1 MKATIK
7 NGIMYLDEP
16 IIDTENDYSIDSIDL
31 SKITNETIAAD
42 NIMEGLLLEKTFT
55 PFKTDN
61 NNDIVMKFGLKYDSD
76 NDNKL
81 SITGTVTKKDKAIF
95 SDNYELDS
103 YKLVEEILTTLKNN
117 KNKNV
122 SISSLNII
130 TKGINIIKENLYS
143 KAFNENILLSN
154 ELFNYRIEIFRAGT
168 NNMIGVA
175 NRLLIQND
183 IMVLFEVI
191 LFNTEDSLD
200 NTDIKVIIN
209 ENEAI
214 IFKSLKINSN
224 NGKSIKYCSF
234 DLNNTKIAKKNP
246 SKEEN
251 YNAEKLKLKGLKL
264 PNKDMSTSYLIEE
277 LLKNNEQ
284 ETLIKCC
291 KRNKRMNIVKININK
306 YLLS

>member
-16 IIDTENDYSIDSIDL
+16 IIDTENDYSIDSVDL
-31 SKITNETIAAD
+31 SKIANETIAVD

-55 PFKTDN
+55 PFSTDN
-61 NNDIVMKFGLKYDSD
+61 NNDIVMKFKLKYDSD

-81 SITGTVTKKDKAIF
+81 FIIGTVAKKDKALF

-103 YKLVEEILTTLKNN
+103 YELVEEILTTLKNN

-130 TKGINIIKENLYS
+130 TKGINTIKENLYS

-191 LFNTEDSLD
+191 LFNAEDSLD

-251 YNAEKLKLKGLKL
+251 YNTEKLKLKGLKL

-284 ETLIKCC
+284 ETLIKCY

>member
-16 IIDTENDYSIDSIDL
+16 IIDTENDYSIDSVDL
-31 SKITNETIAAD
+31 SKIANETIAVD

-55 PFKTDN
+55 PFSTDN
-61 NNDIVMKFGLKYDSD
+61 NNDIVMKFKLKYDSD

-81 SITGTVTKKDKAIF
+81 FIIGTVAKKDKALF

-103 YKLVEEILTTLKNN
+103 YELVEEILTTLKNN

-130 TKGINIIKENLYS
+130 TKGINIIKENLYN

-191 LFNTEDSLD
+191 LFNAEDSLD

>member
-16 IIDTENDYSIDSIDL
+16 IIDTENDYSIDNVDL
-31 SKITNETIAAD
+31 SKIANETIAVD
-42 NIMEGLLLEKTFT
+42 NVMEGLLLEKTFT
-55 PFKTDN
+55 PFSTDN
-61 NNDIVMKFGLKYDSD
+61 NNDIVMKFKLKYDSD

-81 SITGTVTKKDKAIF
+81 FITGTVAKKDKALF

-103 YKLVEEILTTLKNN
+103 YELVEEILTTLKNN

-191 LFNTEDSLD
+191 LFNAEDSLD

>member
-16 IIDTENDYSIDSIDL
+16 IIDTENDYSIDSVDL
-31 SKITNETIAAD
+31 SKIANETIAVD

-55 PFKTDN
+55 PFSTDN
-61 NNDIVMKFGLKYDSD
+61 NNDIVMKFKLKYDSD

-81 SITGTVTKKDKAIF
+81 FIIGTVAKKDKALF

-103 YKLVEEILTTLKNN
+103 YELVEEILTTLKNN

-191 LFNTEDSLD
+191 LFNAEDSLD

>member
-16 IIDTENDYSIDSIDL
+16 IIDTENDYSIDSVDL
-31 SKITNETIAAD
+31 SKIASETIAVD
-42 NIMEGLLLEKTFT
+42 NVMEGLLLEKTFT

-81 SITGTVTKKDKAIF
+81 FITGTVTKKDKTIF

-103 YKLVEEILTTLKNN
+103 YELIEEILNALKNN

-143 KAFNENILLSN
+143 KAFDENILLSN
-154 ELFNYRIEIFRAGT
+154 ELFNYKIEIFRAGT
-168 NNMIGVA
+168 NHMIGVA
-175 NRLLIQND
+175 NRLLIQNE

-191 LFNTEDSLD
+191 LFNAEDSLD

-214 IFKSLKINSN
+214 IFKNLKINSN

>member
-16 IIDTENDYSIDSIDL
+16 IIDTENDYSIDSVDL
-31 SKITNETIAAD
+31 SKIANETIAVD

-55 PFKTDN
+55 PFSTDN
-61 NNDIVMKFGLKYDSD
+61 NNDIVMKFKLKYDSD

-81 SITGTVTKKDKAIF
+81 FIIGTVAKKDKALF

-103 YKLVEEILTTLKNN
+103 YELVEEILTTLKNN

-130 TKGINIIKENLYS
+130 TKGINTIKENLYS

-191 LFNTEDSLD
+191 LFNAEDSLD

>member
-16 IIDTENDYSIDSIDL
+16 IIDTENDYSIDSVDL
-31 SKITNETIAAD
+31 SKIANETIAVD
-42 NIMEGLLLEKTFT
+42 NVMEGLLLEKTFT

-76 NDNKL
+76 SDNKL
-81 SITGTVTKKDKAIF
+81 SITGTVAKKDKAIF

-103 YKLVEEILTTLKNN
+103 YELIEEILNALKNN

-143 KAFNENILLSN
+143 KAFDENILLSN

-191 LFNTEDSLD
+191 LFNAEDSLD
-200 NTDIKVIIN
+200 NIDIKVIIN

>member
-16 IIDTENDYSIDSIDL
+16 IIDTENDYSIDSVDL
-31 SKITNETIAAD
+31 SKIANETIAVD
-42 NIMEGLLLEKTFT
+42 NVMEGLLLEKTFT

-76 NDNKL
+76 SDNKL
-81 SITGTVTKKDKAIF
+81 SITGTVAKKDKAIF

-103 YKLVEEILTTLKNN
+103 YELIEEILNALKNN

-143 KAFNENILLSN
+143 KAFDENILLSN

-191 LFNTEDSLD
+191 LFNAEDSLD

>member
-16 IIDTENDYSIDSIDL
+16 IIDTENDYSIDSVDL
-31 SKITNETIAAD
+31 SKIANETIAVD

-55 PFKTDN
+55 PFNTDN
-61 NNDIVMKFGLKYDSD
+61 NNDIVMKFKLKYDSD

-81 SITGTVTKKDKAIF
+81 FIIGTVTKKDKVLF
-95 SDNYELDS
+95 SDNYELDL
-103 YKLVEEILTTLKNN
+103 YELVEEILTTLRNN

-122 SISSLNII
+122 NVSNLNII

-191 LFNTEDSLD
+191 LFNAEDSLD
-200 NTDIKVIIN
+200 NTDAKVIIN

>member
-16 IIDTENDYSIDSIDL
+16 IIDTENDYSIDSVDL
-31 SKITNETIAAD
+31 SKIANETIAVD

-55 PFKTDN
+55 PFSTDN
-61 NNDIVMKFGLKYDSD
+61 NNDIVMKFKLKYDSD

-81 SITGTVTKKDKAIF
+81 FIIGTVAKKDKALF

-103 YKLVEEILTTLKNN
+103 YELVEEILTTLKNN

-130 TKGINIIKENLYS
+130 TKGINTIKENLYS

-191 LFNTEDSLD
+191 LFNAEDSLD

-284 ETLIKCC
+284 ETLIKCY